1 MGGLKVM
8 VSGERLAVGH
18 VSKDVN
24 RYFMTILT

>member
-8 VSGERLAVGH
+8 VSGERLSVGH